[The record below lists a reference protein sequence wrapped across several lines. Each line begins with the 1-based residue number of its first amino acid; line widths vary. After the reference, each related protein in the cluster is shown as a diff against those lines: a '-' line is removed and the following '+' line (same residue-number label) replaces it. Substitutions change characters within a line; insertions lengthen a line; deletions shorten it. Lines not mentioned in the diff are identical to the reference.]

1 MNVKEEIF
9 VGFLE
14 LAKARYS
21 CRKLTAK
28 EIEPEKVERIL
39 QAAIAAPTAKNVQP
53 YQIWK
58 VSSKEAMDKLKQT
71 THFTF
76 GAELALIVGV
86 QRDGAFVR
94 PFDGMNFAHIDGA
107 IVATHIMLAVQ
118 DEGLATTWVGYFD
131 APKMQELFPEMQGY
145 ELIAVFPIGYPAEDA
160 KPSNRHE
167 DRRQIADAVK
177 EL

>member
-1 MNVKEEIF
+1 M
-9 VGFLE
+9 GFLE

-28 EIEPEKVERIL
+28 EIPSEKIDRIL
-39 QAAIAAPTAKNVQP
+39 QAAISAPTAKNLQP
-53 YQIWK
+53 YKIWK
-58 VSSKEAMDKLKQT
+58 VATPAAMEKLKQT

-76 GAELALIVGV
+76 GAELALIVGIKY
-86 QRDGAFVR
+86 DNAFVR
-94 PFDGMNFAHIDGA
+94 PFDNVNFAQIDGS

-118 DEGLATTWVGYFD
+118 DEGLGTTWVGYFD
-131 APKMQELFPEMQGY
+131 APKLQELFPEMKDY
-145 ELIAVFPIGYPAEDA
+145 ELIAIFPIGYPADDA

-167 DRRQIADAVK
+167 ERRNISEIVT